1 MSKAAYIKNNSGNKK
16 QVTVNQ
22 HNDTVFNN
30 NKARLK
36 TLVVNGEKYRTT
48 FSTKFAKR
56 KKWIKPDDKKV
67 ISFIPCTIIKVFV
80 HAGQKIN
87 RNDEML
93 IMEAMKMQNTIHSPI
108 KGTIKNV
115 NIKAGDKIPKGFVMI
130 DYK

>member
-1 MSKAAYIKNNSGNKK
+1 MSIAEHIKNNSGDKK
-16 QVTVNQ
+16 LVTANH
-22 HNDTVFNN
+22 HNDTAFND

-36 TLVVNGEKYRTT
+36 TLVINGEKYRTT
-48 FSTKFAKR
+48 FNTKFTKR

-93 IMEAMKMQNTIHSPI
+93 IMEAMKMQNTIHSPM
-108 KGTIKNV
+108 KGTIKNI
-115 NIKAGDKIPKGFVMI
+115 NIKAGDKIPKGFLMI
-130 DYK
+130 EYK